1 MATLKFAS
9 NELQVLKDETD
20 GQSAFEIVAYPTPDA
35 SVTLATVFL
44 NEACLAA
51 TQLALTFEMSF
62 DTSVPCQFAFGVVPS
77 QAGVSYLSHEYK
89 SEKNGFISATFPVV
103 LTRDIDY
110 NVEGGGFEVQLVAP
124 LGRQLLLTTD
134 SNVPLRC
141 SYSISTLP

>member
-1 MATLKFAS
+1 MATLEFAS
-9 NELQVLKDETD
+9 NDLQVLKQDTD

-35 SVTLATVFL
+35 SVTLAAIVL
-44 NEACLAA
+44 NDACLAA
-51 TQLALTFEMSF
+51 SQLALTFEMSF

-89 SEKNGFISATFPVV
+89 SDKGGFISATFPVI

-110 NVEGGGFEVQLVAP
+110 NVEGTGIEVQLVAP
-124 LGRQLLLTTD
+124 LNRQLILTTD

-141 SYSISTLP
+141 SYSIATLP